1 MVRWSSFQKRT
12 RGWRRGEAGGA
23 VVEMAVVMPILFM
36 FLFGIVEFGRI
47 MMVSHSLN
55 NAARAGARVAVLPGA
70 TNAAVETAIR
80 NELAGTGLRYDAYQL
95 DPEDVS
101 TAGRDDPITVRVTI
115 NYDSITWV
123 AGFFP
128 GLSGT
133 QLHGTVIMRKEGF
146 G

>member
-1 MVRWSSFQKRT
+1 MRNGSTFHNRS
-12 RGWRRGEAGGA
+12 RGFRKGERGGA
-23 VVEMAVVMPILFM
+23 IIEMAVVMPILFM

-70 TNAAVETAIR
+70 TNAAVLAAIN
-80 NELAGTGLRYDAYQL
+80 NELAGTGLTMNSYQL
-95 DPEDVS
+95 IPEDVS
-101 TAGRDDPITVRVTI
+101 TANRDDPITVRVSI

>member
-1 MVRWSSFQKRT
+1 MEGRSSFQK
-12 RGWRRGEAGGA
+12 GSNGMRRGEKGGA
-23 VVEMAVVMPILFM
+23 VVEMAVIMPILFM

-70 TNAAVETAIR
+70 TNAAVVAAIT
-80 NELAGTGLRYDAYQL
+80 NELAGTGLTMDSYQL
-95 DPEDVS
+95 SPEDVS
-101 TAGRDDPITVRVTI
+101 AAERDDPITVRVTI